1 MQSSGNTP
9 SVLNGSTEGEV
20 VEPIV
25 EQDEDVQAVDTAVS
39 DEKAQ
44 LSTEQ
49 PTDME
54 VSKPLDGQDE
64 NTSLGKQL
72 MKLKCLWGS

>member
-64 NTSLGKQL
+64 NASLGK
-72 MKLKCLWGS
+72 